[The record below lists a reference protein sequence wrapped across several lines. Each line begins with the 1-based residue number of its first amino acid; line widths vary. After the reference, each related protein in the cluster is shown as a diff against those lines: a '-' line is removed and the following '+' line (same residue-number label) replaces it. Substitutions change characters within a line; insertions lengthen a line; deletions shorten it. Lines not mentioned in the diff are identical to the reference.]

1 MFGSIRNGANAY
13 AKVGMETGVAAASPH
28 KLIVML
34 FEGALVAIK
43 TAMQQMAE
51 GNIPEKGMSIS
62 KAILI
67 IDGGLRASLDKN
79 AGGDIAESLDA
90 LYEYMSARLLEAN
103 LKNDVKI
110 LEEVH
115 TLLTDLKTAWDA
127 IGNGSAG
134 TADAGGPDTAN
145 TNTASGKS
153 AGPKLSAYDAL
164 APNKYSFVSV

>member
-43 TAMQQMAE
+43 TAMQQMSE
-51 GNIPEKGMSIS
+51 GNIAEKGMAIS
-62 KAILI
+62 KAIMI
-67 IDGGLRASLDKN
+67 IDGGLRASLDKK

-90 LYEYMSARLLEAN
+90 LYEYMGKRLLEAN

-115 TLLTDLKTAWDA
+115 TLLQELKTAWDA
-127 IGNGSAG
+127 IGSGPAGSDGNKAP
-134 TADAGGPDTAN
+134 AAVDTAI
-145 TNTASGKS
+145 A
-153 AGPKLSAYDAL
+153 PKLSAYDAL
-164 APNKYSFVSV
+164 APNKNSFVSV